1 MCKGDWPWQQYLKI
15 QDFVV
20 KHRLYR
26 YKKSDVSH
34 ADILIGEVEHLKAR
48 LATAL
53 TEIHRLK
60 GLKERR

>member
-1 MCKGDWPWQQYLKI
+1 MCKGDWPWQQYSKI
-15 QDFVV
+15 QDYVI

-26 YKKSDVSH
+26 RKKSHLSH

-53 TEIHRLK
+53 TEIHWLK